1 MKTQVAIIVG
11 TRPEAIKLIPVYLA
25 MQKSETLEPVLIS
38 TGQHKEMLAQIFT
51 FFGVQPNI
59 ELDVML
65 QGQTLTQLTAR
76 IVDRLGNH
84 IAENNYKTVIV
95 QGDTTTAFIA
105 GLVAYYHQIPVGHV
119 EAGLRTYDKYSPFP
133 EEVNRRLIGTFAQFN
148 FAPTSKAVEALKKEN
163 IDGIYMVGNTVVDS
177 LLLCYEKVQKQEASY
192 EQEFG
197 YLWEGKEKLTLIT
210 GHRRESFGEGFLNM
224 CRAIRRIAERYED
237 MTFVY
242 PVHLNP
248 NVKKVVHEELSGITN
263 VQLIQPL
270 PYDKLI
276 YLMSKANMI
285 LTDSGG
291 IQEEAPTFDV
301 PIVVMRN
308 KTEREEGIEAG
319 CAVLAGTTEEGIV
332 SHFTKIMD
340 DADLYA
346 QMTKAKNPYGDGTT
360 SQQIVEILEKYF
372 QSL

>member
-1 MKTQVAIIVG
+1 MKIQIAIIVG

-25 MQKSETLEPVLIS
+25 MQKSASLEPVLVS
-38 TGQHKEMLAQIFT
+38 TGQHKEMLDQIFK
-51 FFGVQPNI
+51 FFEIKPDV
-59 ELDVML
+59 ELEVML

-84 IAENNYKTVIV
+84 IAENAYKTVIV

-148 FAPTSKAVEALKKEN
+148 FAPTTKAVAALKKEN
-163 IDGIYMVGNTVVDS
+163 IEGIYMVGNTVVDS
-177 LLLCYEKVQKQEASY
+177 LLLCYEKVQQQEASY
-192 EQEFG
+192 LQEFG
-197 YLWEGKEKLTLIT
+197 YLWEGKEQLTLIT
-210 GHRRESFGEGFLNM
+210 GHRRESFGDGFLNM
-224 CRAIRRIAERYED
+224 CRAIRRIAERYPA
-237 MTFVY
+237 MSFVY

-248 NVKKVVHEELSGITN
+248 NVKKVVHEELSDIKN

-276 YLMSKANMI
+276 YLMSKATMI

-319 CAVLAGTTEEGIV
+319 CAVLAGTTEEGIY

-340 DADLYA
+340 DAALYL

-360 SQQIVEILEKYF
+360 SQQIVAILEEYF
-372 QSL
+372 N